1 MPVPVLDKKT
11 KIATMLQEYPQTA
24 VVLKKYCL
32 GCIGC
37 HGIQH
42 ETIERGV
49 IAHGVDLDA
58 LLHDL
63 NAAL

>member
-1 MPVPVLDKKT
+1 M
-11 KIATMLQEYPQTA
+11 IATMLQDYPQTA
-24 VVLKKYCL
+24 VVLKKYRL

-37 HGIQH
+37 HGVQH
-42 ETIERGV
+42 ETIERGA
-49 IAHGVDLDA
+49 IAHGLDLNA

>member
-1 MPVPVLDKKT
+1 MDVIDKQT
-11 KIATMLQEYPQTA
+11 NIALMIQEYPQTA
-24 VVLKKYCL
+24 AVLEKYRL

-37 HGIQH
+37 HGIKH
-42 ETIERGV
+42 ETVERGA
-49 IAHGVDLDA
+49 IAHGLDLKI